1 VRVAVDTHALVWY
14 LQGSSRLSA
23 AARAALDGAVDGAVR
38 FGGVIVSAGVL
49 FDLVYLTEKGK
60 LSFESMRQVR
70 DVIADVGLPF
80 SLAPV
85 NIWVMD
91 YFTEPGPVKL
101 PDPWDRLI
109 VATAASQGLTLVTR
123 DERITGSGIVSTIW

>member
-23 AARAALDGAVDGAVR
+23 PARAALDGAVR
-38 FGGVIVSAGVL
+38 FGGVVVSAGVL

-60 LSFESMRQVR
+60 LPFESMRQVR

-80 SLAPV
+80 SLAPI

>member
-1 VRVAVDTHALVWY
+1 MRVAVDTHALVWY

-23 AARAALDGAVDGAVR
+23 STRAALDGAIR
-38 FGGVIVSAGVL
+38 LGGVVVSAGVL

-60 LSFESMRQVR
+60 LPFNAMRLVR

-91 YFTEPGPVKL
+91 YFTEPGTVKL
-101 PDPWDRLI
+101 ADPWDRLI

-123 DERITGSGIVSTIW
+123 DERITGSGLVSTIW